1 MRRDERQPTSVTFHE
16 SGTLGSGHAAR
27 ASGKRCRCHRV
38 SSEMPHKNPSATCNM
53 RRTELRD
60 EPRASD
66 SLLMLVGAERFEL
79 PTPCSQNRCATR
91 LRYAPT
97 RSPQYRKEFPL
108 GNSLVPELAVCLACK
123 GSASPPQAKGPAMAD
138 AARSTGEIRLH
149 AGNQDCLRVP
159 PRPCTSTRFRSII
172 PLSIRRARPGSVR

>member
-1 MRRDERQPTSVTFHE
+1 MPLAHPASAVEVTGFR
-16 SGTLGSGHAAR
+16 AR
-27 ASGKRCRCHRV
+27 G
-38 SSEMPHKNPSATCNM
+38 PHKNPRATRCM
-53 RRTELRD
+53 RRTELPD
-60 EPRASD
+60 EPRTSN

-108 GNSLVPELAVCLACK
+108 GNSLVRELAVYPACK
-123 GSASPPQAKGPAMAD
+123 GSAGPPQTMGPAMTD
-138 AARSTGEIRLH
+138 TARPTGEIRLH
-149 AGNQDCLRVP
+149 AWNQDCLRVP
-159 PRPCTSTRFRSII
+159 PRPCTSTRFRSIF